1 MKEYE
6 DIFQPIPAGLS
17 SEREMAHTIPLKE
30 GHKLPFRLI
39 YRLNL
44 LEIEEAKRQIT

>member
-17 SEREMAHTIPLKE
+17 SEREMAHTIPLKR
-30 GHKLPFRLI
+30 HKPLFRLI
-39 YRLNL
+39 YRLGL
-44 LEIEEAKRQIT
+44 LKIEKTK